1 MLIYT
6 EEEFLAL
13 EDGTAFRD
21 DLGRVGEV
29 FALNGVNAFRLVGHT
44 RAYNAD
50 QAKYPLNVLL
60 EN

>member
-1 MLIYT
+1 MT
-6 EEEFLAL
+6 VDSEKEFLEL

-29 FALNGVNAFRLVGHT
+29 FALNGVNSFRLVGHT

>member
-1 MLIYT
+1 MLVHS
-6 EEEFLAL
+6 EEELLGL

-29 FALNGVNAFRLVGHT
+29 FTLNGVNAFRLVGHT
-44 RAYNAD
+44 RAYEAD
-50 QAKYPLNVLL
+50 QAKYPLTVLP